1 MTMQANAQGSE
12 WARGWPIAVVGQLGI
27 AGCTIFAF
35 ATGVLMEPMIA
46 ELGWSRT
53 AFSSA
58 FFLQMLAGLVI
69 LPATGWLADR
79 YGPRRIAIL
88 GLLP

>member
-1 MTMQANAQGSE
+1 MMQAAT
-12 WARGWPIAVVGQLGI
+12 ARGEWSQAWPVAIVGQLGI

-35 ATGVLMEPMIA
+35 ATGVLLEPMTA

-53 AFSSA
+53 ALSSA
-58 FFLQMLAGLVI
+58 FFLQMVAGLII

-79 YGPRRIAIL
+79 YGSRRR
-88 GLLP
+88 GRGRGG